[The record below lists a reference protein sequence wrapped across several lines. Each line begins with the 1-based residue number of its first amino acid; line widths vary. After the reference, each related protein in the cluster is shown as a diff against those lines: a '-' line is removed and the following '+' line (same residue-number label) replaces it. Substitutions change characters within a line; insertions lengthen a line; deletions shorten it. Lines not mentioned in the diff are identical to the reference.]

1 MQTAVRYPNNFLPG
15 NNSAPRRGSQALGWN
30 QAMSVMSAC
39 QYVSLVSEWP
49 MPPNQTSKAASGH
62 RTSAWVAST
71 RLEPGDVSVSVLSV
85 MSAVRPTT
93 AVKRIMLSQR

>member
-49 MPPNQTSKAASGH
+49 MPPNQTSKHPSGVAPPH
-62 RTSAWVAST
+62 LGVGRKHSAGT
-71 RLEPGDVSVSVLSV
+71 GRC
-85 MSAVRPTT
+85 
-93 AVKRIMLSQR
+93 Q